1 MVATEQI
8 NKLKK
13 YLLDYVQK
21 LTGENGR
28 QTKDGHFLFKSPF
41 RTEKTPSF
49 SVSVSLNK
57 WYDFG
62 TGQSGD
68 IFDLYSII
76 NRDDNFNNAV
86 LFFLQGF
93 NFSSQLYE
101 PIKKQ
106 IGKEFKILPD
116 FKNKDL
122 LGYAYGRGIS
132 MATMRRYCVEVD
144 DSKGFH
150 YIGFKNDKGGYELRN
165 GANFKGSY
173 GEKSITTI
181 MQSKSSSVYVFEGF
195 FDFLSIAEFRNDFNA
210 IVLNSTSLV
219 KTSISAI
226 QRFKNIVLM
235 LDNDAAGRNAS
246 ESLKMA
252 FSGIGCDSKEVSIL
266 DYSQKYASHN
276 DVNAFLV
283 CNRCAFFNSFF
294 L

>member
-1 MVATEQI
+1 MIATEQKNGI
-8 NKLKK
+8 KK

-41 RTEKTPSF
+41 RTEETPSF
-49 SVSVSLNK
+49 SVSISLNK
-57 WYDFG
+57 WHDFG
-62 TGQSGD
+62 TNQSGD

-76 NRDDNFNNAV
+76 NRDDNFSNAV

-93 NFSSQLYE
+93 NFSSQSYE

-106 IGKEFKILPD
+106 IDKEFKILSD
-116 FKNKDL
+116 FENKDL

-132 MATMRRYCVEVD
+132 MATMRKYCVEVD
-144 DSKGFH
+144 DSKGYH
-150 YIGFKNDKGGYELRN
+150 YIGFRNDKGGYELRN
-165 GANFKGSY
+165 GANFKGSF

-181 MQSKSSSVYVFEGF
+181 MQSESSSVYVFEGF

-219 KTSISAI
+219 KSSINAL
-226 QRFKNIVLM
+226 QGFKTIVLM
-235 LDNDAAGRNAS
+235 LDNDMAGKNAL

-252 FSGIGCDSKEVSIL
+252 FSGTDNDFGKTTIL
-266 DYSQKYASHN
+266 DYSQKYAQHN

-283 CNRCAFFNSFF
+283 YDRCAFVRSFF
-294 L
+294 

>member
-1 MVATEQI
+1 MIATEQKNEI
-8 NKLKK
+8 KK

-41 RTEKTPSF
+41 RTEETPSF
-49 SVSVSLNK
+49 SVSISLNK
-57 WYDFG
+57 WHDFG
-62 TGQSGD
+62 TNQSGD

-76 NRDDNFNNAV
+76 NRDDNFSNAV

-93 NFSSQLYE
+93 NFSSQSYE

-106 IGKEFKILPD
+106 IDKEFKILSD
-116 FKNKDL
+116 FENKDL

-132 MATMRRYCVEVD
+132 MATMRKYCVEVD
-144 DSKGFH
+144 DSKGYH
-150 YIGFKNDKGGYELRN
+150 YIGFRNDKGGYELRN
-165 GANFKGSY
+165 GANFKGSF

-219 KTSISAI
+219 KSSINAL
-226 QRFKNIVLM
+226 QGFKTIVLM
-235 LDNDAAGRNAS
+235 LDNDMAGKNAL

-252 FSGIGCDSKEVSIL
+252 FLGTVNDFGKTTIL
-266 DYSQKYASHN
+266 DYSQKYAQHN

-283 CNRCAFFNSFF
+283 YDRRAFVRSFF
-294 L
+294 